1 MRLVALDTTA
11 RAGSVAL
18 AIDGAVIEARTGDAS
33 RTHGERLPGEILD
46 LLSAHGLRAADIDVY
61 AVAAGPGSFTG
72 LRVGIASIQG
82 FALAHSRRVVA
93 ISALDALAHIA
104 ARDRPSSTSLTG
116 ALIDAQRGEIF
127 GALYRGKAAV
137 ATPLVASPRQ
147 AIAAWKGLL
156 AGGGLLAIGD
166 GAARYRDVL
175 EAALGERVRFYDPL
189 APQLAPAIAEMAH
202 ALAASGATSAPHAI
216 VPIYIRR
223 PDAEVTRLKNTE
235 SRIQNSE

>member
-18 AIDGAVIEARTGDAS
+18 AIDGSVIEARTGDAS

-46 LLSAHGLRAADIDVY
+46 LLTAHGLRAADIDVF

-82 FALAHSRRVVA
+82 LALAHSRRVVA
-93 ISALDALAHIA
+93 VSALDALAHIA
-104 ARDRPSSTSLTG
+104 ARDRRSSTSLTG
-116 ALIDAQRGEIF
+116 ALVDAQRGEIF
-127 GALYRGKAAV
+127 GALYRGKAEV
-137 ATPLVASPRQ
+137 AAPLVAAPRQ
-147 AIAAWKGLL
+147 AIAEWKALL
-156 AGGGLLAIGD
+156 AGVDVLAIGD

-175 EAALGERVRFYDPL
+175 EDAVGERVHFYAPL
-189 APQLAPAIAEMAH
+189 VPPLAPAIAEMAY
-202 ALAASGATSAPHAI
+202 ALAASGATIAPHAI

-223 PDAEVTRLKNTE
+223 PDAEMTRVKN
-235 SRIQNSE
+235 

>member
-18 AIDGAVIEARTGDAS
+18 AIDGSVIEARTGDAS
-33 RTHGERLPGEILD
+33 RTHGERLPRDILD

-82 FALAHSRRVVA
+82 LALANSRRVVA
-93 ISALDALAHIA
+93 VSALDALAHIA
-104 ARDRPSSTSLTG
+104 ARDRSSSTSLTG

-127 GALYRGKAAV
+127 GALYRGKAEA
-137 ATPLVASPRQ
+137 AAPLVASPQ
-147 AIAAWKGLL
+147 PAIAEWKPLL
-156 AGGGLLAIGD
+156 AGVGMLAIGD

-175 EAALGERVRFYDPL
+175 EAALGERVRFPEPL
-189 APQLAPAIAEMAH
+189 IPRLAPAIAEMAYE
-202 ALAASGATSAPHAI
+202 LASAGATIAPHAI

-223 PDAEVTRLKNTE
+223 PDAETARK
-235 SRIQNSE
+235 

>member
-18 AIDGAVIEARTGDAS
+18 AIDGTVIEARTGDAS
-33 RTHGERLPGEILD
+33 RTHGERLPGDILD
-46 LLSAHGLRAADIDVY
+46 LLAAHGLRAADIDVY

-82 FALAHSRRVVA
+82 LALAHSRRVVA
-93 ISALDALAHIA
+93 VSALDALAHIA
-104 ARDRPSSTSLTG
+104 ARNREPSAALTG

-127 GALYRGKAAV
+127 GALYRGKAEV

-147 AIAAWKGLL
+147 AIAEWRLLL
-156 AGGGLLAIGD
+156 AGADVLAIGD
-166 GAARYRDVL
+166 GVARYRDVL
-175 EAALGERVRFYDPL
+175 EAALGERVRFYEPL
-189 APQLAPAIAEMAH
+189 IPQLAPAIAEMAYE
-202 ALAASGATSAPHAI
+202 LAASGATIAPHAI

-223 PDAEVTRLKNTE
+223 PDAEIARGKNTE
-235 SRIQNSE
+235 SRIQKPE